1 MTVYRQP
8 AVPAAARTELFCAP
22 YGGLKNGFVVRPAS
36 GAMIASARVSSLR
49 ICAPVRPVRSGWSRV
64 WLPRAKRSG
73 CALTSARTC
82 FPIGVELICP
92 VGKIV
97 ALTWLAI
104 SQFMMSTAGSSRP
117 PMSNVSATC
126 PDDLGPWLR
135 RRLAPVGELPG
146 EADGRAL
153 APGLARGL
161 AAGDGLGRN
170 EGAAPGSGRSE
181 GSTV

>member
-1 MTVYRQP
+1 
-8 AVPAAARTELFCAP
+8 
-22 YGGLKNGFVVRPAS
+22 
-36 GAMIASARVSSLR
+36 
-49 ICAPVRPVRSGWSRV
+49 
-64 WLPRAKRSG
+64 
-73 CALTSARTC
+73 
-82 FPIGVELICP
+82 
-92 VGKIV
+92 
-97 ALTWLAI
+97 
-104 SQFMMSTAGSSRP
+104 
-117 PMSNVSATC
+117 MSNVSATC